1 MLGLDIN
8 GLRSQG
14 KDVRMAN
21 VMAVKALANIVKTSL
36 GPQGLDK
43 MMVDEIGDVTVTNDG
58 ATILKKM
65 EVEHPA
71 AKVLVQ
77 LSQLQDKEVGDGT
90 TSVVILAAE
99 LLNKAYELIRNKVH
113 PSSIISGYKKAMKES
128 IKFIEKNLT
137 VDASSLGEEG
147 LCNVA
152 KTSMSSKLI
161 GPEHNLFAKMCV
173 QAINHVKT
181 GSGKCPVKN
190 VNIVMA
196 HGKSTLDSEF
206 FDGYILRMSRVSQQ
220 MPIRM
225 DNPTVACLDFNLN
238 KFRLAMGVQVLVSD
252 PKNLEKIRKRE
263 MDILK
268 ERLDLII
275 NAGVNVIFT
284 TLAIDDCASK
294 YLVTKGIMGLRRVD
308 KHELRRI
315 AKSCGATVV
324 KTLANNDGTES
335 FDPSLGGKAK
345 AVYEVNLGD
354 VDYIFI
360 EKPAATKNKVCS
372 LVLRGAN
379 NFMLDEVDRSIHDA
393 LCALKRTIE
402 SGSVVAGGGCVES
415 ALSVYLDK
423 FSNEKGGKDQIP
435 IFEFSESL
443 LVIPKQL
450 SKNAAKDATELTA
463 KLNCIHNLAQEHM
476 NDPKYKKYFF
486 SGLDLK
492 EGKVRNNLEFG
503 VLEPSISKI
512 KSLKFATEAA
522 ITILRI
528 DDMIRIAPEQEAI
541 PNRH

>member
-1 MLGLDIN
+1 MLGIDIN

-21 VMAVKALANIVKTSL
+21 VMAVKALANIIKTSL

-58 ATILKKM
+58 ATILKQM

-113 PSSIISGYKKAMKES
+113 PSTIISGYKKAMRES
-128 IKFIEKNLT
+128 IKFIERHLT
-137 VDASSLGEEG
+137 VNADTLGDVG

-161 GPEHNLFAKMCV
+161 GPEHELFAKMCV
-173 QAINHVKT
+173 KAINHVKT
-181 GSGKCPVKN
+181 ANGKIPVKN
-190 VNIVMA
+190 INMIMA
-196 HGKSTLDSEF
+196 HGKSTLDSTF
-206 FDGYILRMSRVSQQ
+206 FNGYVLRMSRVSQQ
-220 MPIRM
+220 MPIRI
-225 DNPTVACLDFNLN
+225 DNPTIACIDFNLN
-238 KFRLAMGVQVLVSD
+238 KFRLAMGVQVLVND
-252 PKNLEKIRKRE
+252 PKNLEEIRKRE

-268 ERLDLII
+268 ERLDMII
-275 NAGVNVIFT
+275 SSGVNVVFT
-284 TLAIDDCASK
+284 TMAIDDCASK
-294 YLVTKGIMGLRRVD
+294 YMVTKGIMGLRRVD

-315 AKSCGATVV
+315 AKSCGATIV

-335 FDPSLGGKAK
+335 FDQTLSGKAK

-354 VDYIFI
+354 VDYIYV
-360 EKPAATKNKVCS
+360 ENPANTINKVCS
-372 LVLRGAN
+372 LILRGAN
-379 NFMLDEVDRSIHDA
+379 EYMLDEVDRSIHDS
-393 LCALKRTIE
+393 LCALKRTVE

-415 ALSVYLDK
+415 SLSVFLDRY
-423 FSNEKGGKDQIP
+423 SNEKGGKDQIP
-435 IFEFSESL
+435 IFEFSEAL

-450 SKNAAKDATELTA
+450 SNNAAKDSIELTA
-463 KLNCIHNLAQEHM
+463 KLNCIHNLAQENM
-476 NDPKYKKYFF
+476 KDEKFRKYFY

-492 EGKVRNNLEFG
+492 EGKIRNNLEAG

-528 DDMIRIAPEQEAI
+528 DDMIRIAPEQENI
-541 PNRH
+541 PQRH

>member
-1 MLGLDIN
+1 MLGVDIN

-14 KDVRMAN
+14 RDVRMAN

-58 ATILKKM
+58 ATILKQM

-99 LLNKAYELIRNKVH
+99 LLTKAYDLIRNQVH
-113 PSSIISGYKKAMKES
+113 PSNIISGYKKAMRES
-128 IKFIEKNLT
+128 VKFIEKHLT
-137 VDASSLGEEG
+137 VQTSELGDKG

-161 GPEHNLFAKMCV
+161 GPEFELFANLCV
-173 QAINHVKT
+173 KAVNHVRTAADKI
-181 GSGKCPVKN
+181 PVKN
-190 VNIVMA
+190 INMAMA

-206 FDGYILRMSRVSQQ
+206 FDGYVLRMSRVSQQ
-220 MPIRM
+220 MPIRV
-225 DNPTVACLDFNLN
+225 DNPVIACLDFNLN
-238 KFRLAMGVQVLVSD
+238 KFRLAMGVQVLVND
-252 PKNLEKIRKRE
+252 PKNLEQIRKRE

-268 ERLDLII
+268 ERLDLILA
-275 NAGVNVIFT
+275 AGVNVIFT

-294 YLVTKGIMGLRRVD
+294 YLVTKGVMGLRRVD

-315 AKSCGATVV
+315 ANSTGATIV

-335 FDPSLGGKAK
+335 FDASLTGKAE
-345 AVYEVNLGD
+345 AVFEKNLGD
-354 VDYIFI
+354 VDFIFVQ
-360 EKPAATKNKVCS
+360 KPSAQKNKVCT

-379 NFMLDEVDRSIHDA
+379 QFMLDEVDRSIHDA
-393 LCALKRTIE
+393 LCALKRTVE

-415 ALSVYLDK
+415 ALSVHLDK
-423 FSNEKGGKDQIP
+423 FSNAKGGKDQVP
-435 IFEFSESL
+435 IFEFSEAL
-443 LVIPKQL
+443 MVIPKQL
-450 SKNAAKDATELTA
+450 SNNAAQDATELTA
-463 KLNCIHNLAQEHM
+463 KLNCIHNLAQEKSDDE
-476 NDPKYKKYFF
+476 NYKKYFF

-492 EGKVRNNLEFG
+492 NGKIRNNLEHG
-503 VLEPSISKI
+503 VLEPSVSKI

-528 DDMIRIAPEQEAI
+528 DDMIRIAPEKEDI
-541 PNRH
+541 PDRH